1 MANLKGSSGLI
12 HGRRLTES
20 SRLVWLLSRP
30 GVVSIDSK
38 IKEMTDVNLKSSE
51 QNLKFKHVTPSTL
64 SRNAHDM
71 NLMET
76 FFKARYLFVI
86 DAVANTDRKL
96 RNIAN
101 GLVAP
106 STASVT
112 NIKECGDKILV
123 EMAGCTPLIYKFQR
137 SMQAEQIPVKMDSQ
151 SSKSKSVDID
161 PDLLFQRI
169 LSVCSDEEQMTDE
182 EQMSEAFS
190 HDLPHYPPSLF
201 TEGGFL
207 RTGEKSALCKLI
219 LEENPFC
226 DVMPNITS

>member
-1 MANLKGSSGLI
+1 MASLKGSRGLT
-12 HGRRLTES
+12 HGRSLTES
-20 SRLVWLLSRP
+20 SRLDWILFRP
-30 GVVSIDSK
+30 GVLSIDSK

-51 QNLKFKHVTPSTL
+51 QNLKFKHVIPSTL
-64 SRNAHDM
+64 SRNAHDK

-76 FFKARYLFVI
+76 FFKARYLLDI
-86 DAVANTDRKL
+86 DAMSNTDRKL

-123 EMAGCTPLIYKFQR
+123 EMAGCTPLTYKFQR
-137 SMQAEQIPVKMDSQ
+137 SMQTEQIPAKMDSQ
-151 SSKSKSVDID
+151 SSKSKSVDIVL
-161 PDLLFQRI
+161 DLLFQRI
-169 LSVCSDEEQMTDE
+169 LSVCSDEEQM
-182 EQMSEAFS
+182 SEAIS
-190 HDLPHYPPSLF
+190 HDLAHYPPSLF
-201 TEGGFL
+201 IEGGFL